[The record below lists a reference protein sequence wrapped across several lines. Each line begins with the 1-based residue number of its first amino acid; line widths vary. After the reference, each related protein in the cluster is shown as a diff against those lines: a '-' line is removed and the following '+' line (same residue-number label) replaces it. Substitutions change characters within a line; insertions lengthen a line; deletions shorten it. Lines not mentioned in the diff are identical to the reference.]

1 MSNNEKEF
9 EKINIDKAKNKT
21 IIPILLMVISIL
33 TYIIYIISGEFD
45 FGIIFE
51 AISLILLIV
60 ARNYML
66 KYDGKR
72 AKMLIIFSIIS
83 IGLILAYDTML
94 LFSAFIDGVGLEFL
108 FYNYAF
114 GEIITIL
121 YIIVLFSIYRDL
133 SKMNN
138 NMYKESKKWFY
149 EMNEE
154 KNNNLEIRKLIV

>member
-1 MSNNEKEF
+1 
-9 EKINIDKAKNKT
+9 
-21 IIPILLMVISIL
+21 
-33 TYIIYIISGEFD
+33 
-45 FGIIFE
+45 
-51 AISLILLIV
+51 
-60 ARNYML
+60 ML

>member
-94 LFSAFIDGVGLEFL
+94 LFSVFIDGVGLEFL